1 MRNIKTLYNWEPE
14 AVVKFCREYDFYG
27 QGTVEEFSEM
37 LLKVAVNKPTP
48 EVLYDLATDI
58 LAHSRE
64 TALDV
69 TCVMG
74 LLDQKTVLR
83 FYNIEEEGES

>member
-1 MRNIKTLYNWEPE
+1 MKNIKTIYNWEPE
-14 AVVKFCREYDFYG
+14 RVIKFCREYDFYE
-27 QGTVEEFSEM
+27 QGSVEDFSNM
-37 LLKVAVNKPTP
+37 LLMVSEHKPTP
-48 EVLYDLATDI
+48 EVLYDVATDI

-83 FYNIEEEGES
+83 FYNIEEEEES